1 MALPQLSVKNFEV
14 RQPSTGKKITLRPFL
29 VSEEKILLQA
39 TEQPNSMVQAMKQV
53 LENCIV
59 GEQMDID
66 QLPAFDIEYLFLQ
79 LRSESVGATVDLMLQ
94 HKEGCERTE
103 VQVNLR
109 EIKVT
114 MPKDLQNEFMLDKKV
129 GIRMRYPTLEMM
141 NEFAMLEEENV
152 NEAEM
157 SFDMIKKCIEAIYT
171 ADGEVHETDKV
182 PEDELENFINSMNS
196 QQFVQVQSFFDEMP
210 TVKHVIK
217 VPKCVTCGMPF
228 EQEVQGIQSFF

>member
-14 RQPSTGKKITLRPFL
+14 RQPSTGKKLTLRPFL
-29 VSEEKILLQA
+29 VSEEKLLLQA
-39 TEQPNSMVQAMKQV
+39 TEQPNSMVLAMKQV
-53 LENCIV
+53 LENCII
-59 GEQMDID
+59 GEQLDID
-66 QLPAFDIEYLFLQ
+66 KLPAFDIEYLFLQ
-79 LRSESVGATVDLMLQ
+79 LRSESVGSTVDLMLQ

-109 EIKVT
+109 EIKVHID
-114 MPKDLQNEFMLDKKV
+114 KDIESEFMLDKKV

-196 QQFVQVQSFFDEMP
+196 QQFIQVQGFFDKMP